1 MRGRL
6 WLGRGLLRSRRRRL
20 CRGIEYGKS
29 LGRRFVE
36 LGGVFLW
43 GRYGF
48 GGLFLGLVGT
58 RSVTLRGMCRSLAS
72 LEGLMSEEACVG
84 VLRGMDV
91 GVWVDM

>member
-1 MRGRL
+1 M
-6 WLGRGLLRSRRRRL
+6 
-20 CRGIEYGKS
+20 CRGIECGKL

-72 LEGLMSEEACVG
+72 LEGLMSRRG
-84 VLRGMDV
+84 LRWGIA
-91 GVWVDM
+91 GHGCGCLG

>member
-20 CRGIEYGKS
+20 CRGIECGKL

-72 LEGLMSEEACVG
+72 LEGLMSRRG
-84 VLRGMDV
+84 LRWGIA
-91 GVWVDM
+91 GHGCGCLG